1 MDIERFLSAILSM
14 PQADQW
20 TFGVWLLAV
29 LAATSLLLFWE
40 RRHFQRR
47 QLAASWLVLRLLG
60 LLLLLPLTVAVIL
73 GPARAISGMEAL
85 AYFYGALFT
94 VGPLI
99 WFGGHMLFG
108 RLLRPP
114 LSKGRSLFMAAS
126 GLLIVGVPAIA
137 LVVAEEPLRFALQR
151 GEVRNDQRVSL
162 NQMAH
167 VAQAPRRFTL
177 PGVGVIYT
185 QTLSA
190 GDGMRLE
197 HAEAITGDKWG
208 AKADN
213 PLPPF
218 CRHEDDVHL
227 MWSAGEP
234 TPRLRLHWRQADGK
248 RRQGI
253 FSPDTAALDVA
264 TNEDFTVS
272 FRDNGFD
279 PPAPIPRRRAEA
291 GRLGA
296 LKEFY
301 FSHLNQS
308 QPGENPGNDC
318 LMRGYKRFDWQQE
331 GPIRA
336 LAIRFPGPN
345 GQLRAEFRASAEPP
359 RP

>member
-1 MDIERFLSAILSM
+1 MDIDRFLSAILAM
-14 PQADQW
+14 PQADQL
-20 TFGVWLLAV
+20 TFGLLLLAV
-29 LAATSLLLFWE
+29 LAAVSLVLFRE
-40 RRHFQRR
+40 RRYFQQR
-47 QLAASWLVLRLLG
+47 QLAASWLMLRLLG
-60 LLLLLPLTVAVIL
+60 LVLLLPLTVAVIL

-108 RLLRPP
+108 RLLRPS
-114 LSKGRSLFMAAS
+114 LSQEQTLFLAAS
-126 GLLIVGVPAIA
+126 GLLIVCIPATTLIF
-137 LVVAEEPLRFALQR
+137 AEEPLRFALQR
-151 GEVRNDQRVSL
+151 GEVRNDQQVSH
-162 NQMAH
+162 NQLAH
-167 VAQAPRRFTL
+167 IAQAPRRFSL
-177 PGVGVIYT
+177 PGVGVVYT

-197 HAEAITGDKWG
+197 HVEAITGDKWG
-208 AKADN
+208 TKADN
-213 PLPPF
+213 PLPTF

-253 FSPDTAALDVA
+253 FSPDTAALNVA
-264 TNEDFTVS
+264 ANEDFAVS

-296 LKEFY
+296 LKDLY
-301 FSHLNQS
+301 FSHLNQL

-318 LMRGYKRFDWQQE
+318 LMRGYKRFEWQQE

-336 LAIRFPGPN
+336 LAIRFPGPS
-345 GQLRAEFRASAEPP
+345 GQLRAELRASAEPF